1 MDKPKTGIYQTVRDF
16 LFRLLNKEFL
26 IFLFFLALSGIFWL
40 AMTLNETMEKEIS
53 IPLEV
58 TNVPKDVMITSEIHD
73 TLKVTVRDKGYTI
86 GSYVYGN
93 SIQPVKVNFANY
105 ARSGGHGVVTTAD
118 LLKLVRNQLDK
129 STSIVTIKP
138 EKFDIYYNFG
148 NKETRPVVVN
158 GKVTAGTNYFI
169 SEQKVSPEQV
179 TVYASE
185 EVMKNIKS
193 VMTAPVNDLRN
204 LTEDPEKRVVKLEPI
219 AGAKFDPDQVT
230 LEVKVDVYQNDSI
243 EVPVTVVNAPEG
255 RSIVVVPSIVKV
267 HYVRPSKAK
276 AKFRAT
282 DFRVE
287 ADYGEMGTPSSKCRL
302 KVKSINPAA
311 KTPKLEVEEVN
322 CIIKQ

>member
-1 MDKPKTGIYQTVRDF
+1 MDEPKRGIFQTIRDF

-26 IFLFFLALSGIFWL
+26 IFLFFLALSGVFWL

-53 IPLEV
+53 IPLVV
-58 TNVPKDVMITSEIHD
+58 TNVPKDVMITSNIND
-73 TLKVTVRDKGYTI
+73 TLRVTVRDKGYTI

-118 LLKLVRNQLDK
+118 LLKLVRSQLGK
-129 STSIVTIKP
+129 STSVVSIKP
-138 EKFDIYYNFG
+138 EKLDIYYNYG
-148 NKETRPVVVN
+148 NKETRPVVLN
-158 GKVTAGTNYFI
+158 GRITAGGNYFI

-179 TVYASE
+179 TVYASD
-185 EVMKNIKS
+185 EVLKNIKS

-204 LTEDPEKRVVKLEPI
+204 LTQDPEKRVVKLEPV
-219 AGAKFDPDQVT
+219 AGAKFDPGEVT

-243 EVPVTVVNAPEG
+243 DVPVTVVNAPEG
-255 RSIVVVPSIVKV
+255 RSIVVVPSVVKV

-276 AKFRAT
+276 AKFRAS

-302 KVKSINPAA
+302 TVKAVNPAVKS
-311 KTPKLEVEEVN
+311 PKLEVEEVN